1 MLAPPG
7 AINCLRG
14 ETVMTFAVGTRLG
27 AYSITDLLGVGGMGE
42 IYRARDE
49 RLGRDVALKI
59 VADHLRHDDDELLR
73 FEREAHTLA
82 VLSHPNILGIYD
94 FGEAQGVRFAV
105 TELLVGETLDERL
118 RRGPLPWRTAAAIA
132 SAIAQGL
139 AAAHARGIVHRDIK
153 PANVFLLADGGVKIL
168 DFGLA
173 RLTLGDSDVG
183 VRVPKEG
190 VFVGTKVYM
199 SPEQVSGEPADA
211 RSDIFCLGCV
221 LYEMLIGRAPFSRLG
236 VAATMAAILHE
247 EPPPLATRGKAIPP
261 ALAALVA
268 GCLAKEPK
276 QRFQAALDLAFGL
289 NAIISTSRTL
299 ALSASWPVRVLLF
312 AAGVLTG
319 IGLTLATLHVLR

>member
-1 MLAPPG
+1 
-7 AINCLRG
+7 
-14 ETVMTFAVGTRLG
+14 MTFAAGTKLG

-59 VADHLRHDDDELLR
+59 VAGHLRQDSDELLR
-73 FEREAHTLA
+73 FEREARTLA
-82 VLSHPNILGIYD
+82 LLSHPNILGIYD

-118 RRGPLPWRTAAAIA
+118 RRGALPWRTAAAIA

-139 AAAHARGIVHRDIK
+139 AAAHARGIVHRDLK

-173 RLTLGDSDVG
+173 RLTQGDLGAG

-199 SPEQVSGEPADA
+199 SPEQVSGEPVDA

-221 LYEMLIGRAPFSRLG
+221 LYEMLSGRAPFSRLG
-236 VAATMAAILHE
+236 VAATMAAILRD
-247 EPPPLATRGKAIPP
+247 EPPPLVTHGKAIPP
-261 ALAALVA
+261 ALAALVS

-276 QRFQAALDLAFGL
+276 ERFQAALDLAFGL
-289 NAIISTSRTL
+289 NAIISTPRAL
-299 ALSASWPVRVLLF
+299 ASSASWPFRGLLF
-312 AAGVLTG
+312 AAGILAG
-319 IGLTLATLHVLR
+319 IGLTLITLHLLR